1 MAKVKL
7 PSYNELQKY
16 LHKDKLLPV
25 YFFCGDDDYGINQ
38 AVGQVIK
45 IAEPLIQSD
54 FDKETFSLEKG
65 QNLSQLL
72 DVALAFPFGGGKKV
86 IVIKNFEK
94 LNDKK
99 EFINY
104 ISNAPDFTILIVTH
118 LGKISDASRE
128 PFASLLKK
136 NFLFEFNSETG
147 DDLVDWLIRKAKE
160 MGVSF
165 SDDGARLLI
174 EIVGG
179 DKSLLE
185 MQIDKFI
192 DFAADKRDISDEDIR
207 KIASPTKNYSIFDLQ
222 DAIGIGNKTKAL
234 EIAYN
239 LLDGGV
245 DIIVIISMIAKFII
259 TIAQIMELARLNI
272 NDNEAAKKI
281 NVSWYYYINC
291 KKAKF
296 LLSDERL
303 LNSSR
308 ALMNADVSVKTT
320 SMDSKTVLTI
330 LISEIMML
338 N

>member
-1 MAKVKL
+1 MAKLKL
-7 PSYNELQKY
+7 PSYKDLQKY
-16 LHKDKLLPV
+16 LSKDKLLPV
-25 YFFCGDDDYGINQ
+25 YFFCGDDDYGISQ
-38 AVGQVIK
+38 AVDQVIK

-54 FDKETFSLEKG
+54 FDKEIFSLEKG

-72 DVALAFPFGGGKKV
+72 DAALAFPFGGGKKI

-99 EFINY
+99 EFTSY
-104 ISNAPDFTILIVTH
+104 ITSPPDFTVLIITNS
-118 LGKISDASRE
+118 GKVSDASRE

-136 NFLFEFNSETG
+136 NFLFEFNSERG
-147 DDLVDWLIRKAKE
+147 DDLVDWLIHQTKK
-160 MGVSF
+160 MGANF

-174 EIVGG
+174 EIVGE
-179 DKSLLE
+179 DKNLLE
-185 MQIDKFI
+185 MQINKFI
-192 DFAADKRDISDEDIR
+192 DFNLDKKNITDEDIR

-239 LLDGGV
+239 LLDGGM
-245 DIIVIISMIAKFII
+245 DIVAIINMIAKFII
-259 TIAQIMELARLNI
+259 TAAQIMELIKLNT

-296 LLSDERL
+296 LMSDERL
-303 LNSSR
+303 LDSSR

-320 SMDSKTVLTI
+320 SMDPKTVLTI
-330 LISEIMML
+330 LISEMIH